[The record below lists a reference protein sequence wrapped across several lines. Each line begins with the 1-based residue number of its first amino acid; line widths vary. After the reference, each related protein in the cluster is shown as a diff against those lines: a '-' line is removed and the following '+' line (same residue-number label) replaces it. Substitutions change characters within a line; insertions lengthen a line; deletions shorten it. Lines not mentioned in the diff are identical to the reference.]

1 MNLSNLFLSRIG
13 GGLSCVDSNSQLSE
27 DDRICF
33 SGIGNMSHDL
43 AASSAG
49 SRTHGRVTPS
59 ALLVLALQLAIRLV
73 SVDHGPLV
81 NVTDSVLAVPSLMD
95 DLFDAVNCC
104 MASTLASSL
113 GVAVIGDSDF
123 ASAQLNTTVADYVLQ
138 LLLQL
143 FSKTS
148 NVMVS
153 IVTSQKTLTRSST
166 HPFYVT
172 EPFPAFD

>member
-1 MNLSNLFLSRIG
+1 MFLNRIG

-33 SGIGNMSHDL
+33 SGMGGISHDL
-43 AASSAG
+43 STSSAG

-59 ALLVLALQLAIRLV
+59 TLLVLSLQLAIRLV
-73 SVDHGPLV
+73 SADHGPLV

-95 DLFDAVNCC
+95 ELFDAVNCC

-113 GVAVIGDSDF
+113 GVSIIGDSEF
-123 ASAQLNTTVADYVLQ
+123 TSAQLNTTVADYVLQ

-143 FSKTS
+143 FAKTS
-148 NVMVS
+148 NVTVHP
-153 IVTSQKTLTRSST
+153 IPLEVQFRTLL
-166 HPFYVT
+166 Y
-172 EPFPAFD
+172 